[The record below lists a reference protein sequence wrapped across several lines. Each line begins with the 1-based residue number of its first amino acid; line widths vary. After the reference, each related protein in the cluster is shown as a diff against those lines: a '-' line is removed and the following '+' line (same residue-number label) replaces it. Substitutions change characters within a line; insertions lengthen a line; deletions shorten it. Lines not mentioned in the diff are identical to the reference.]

1 VSELSSV
8 VIVGASL
15 AGHATAQA
23 LRRQG
28 FDGRVTLIGAETD
41 RPYDRPPLSKEF
53 LAGTLDEEHLG
64 LEPDGEALGAD
75 WVLGVRAVALDPLAR
90 TVTLSDGRVV
100 DGSAVVI
107 ATGSSARQLA
117 PTVNRSASSSE
128 GSSSEDGAGPR
139 SPEPGTP
146 RQLSGVHTLR
156 TLPDARA
163 LKADL
168 LPSARLVVVGAGF
181 IGAEVAS
188 TATALG
194 LDVTVVEAMPVPL
207 SRQLGPE
214 MGAAVARLHG
224 QHGARLETGVG
235 VHGLVGRSRV
245 EGVELVDGRVLPADV
260 VLVGV
265 GASPAVEWLRSS
277 GLDLSHGVVCDSH
290 GATNAPGIWAVGD
303 CSAWYD
309 PTVGAPHRVEHW
321 TDSRERPA
329 AMVRAMLHGPEAE
342 HPTLRAPY
350 FWSDQYGVRIQFAGH
365 RLNSD
370 ELVIEDGTA
379 EGADLLATWRREGR
393 VVAVLGLNQVR
404 AFTRHRKALGRASLS
419 V

>member
-1 VSELSSV
+1 VSTLSNV

-28 FDGRVTLIGAETD
+28 FDGRITLIGAEPH

-64 LEPDGEALGAD
+64 LEPDGEALDAE
-75 WVLGVRAVALDPLAR
+75 WILGVRAVSLDPLAR
-90 TVTLSDGRVV
+90 SVTLSDGRVV
-100 DGSAVVI
+100 DASAVVI
-107 ATGSSARQLA
+107 ATGSVARQLA
-117 PTVNRSASSSE
+117 PAVG
-128 GSSSEDGAGPR
+128 GSSSGGGAGPG
-139 SPEPGTP
+139 SAVPGPP
-146 RQLSGVHTLR
+146 RQLPGVHTLR

-163 LKADL
+163 LKSDL
-168 LPSARLVVVGAGF
+168 LPGARLVVVGAGF

-207 SRQLGPE
+207 SRQLGAE

-224 QHGARLETGVG
+224 RHGARLETGVG
-235 VHGLVGRSRV
+235 VHGLVGRDRI
-245 EGVELVDGRVLPADV
+245 EGVELLDGRVLPADV

-290 GATNAPGIWAVGD
+290 GATNAPGVWAVGD
-303 CSAWYD
+303 CSAWFD
-309 PTVGAPHRVEHW
+309 ATVGAPYRVEHW

-329 AMVRAMLHGPEAE
+329 VVAGALLHGPEAE
-342 HPTLRAPY
+342 QPNLRAPY

-365 RLNSD
+365 RLDTD
-370 ELVIEDGTA
+370 ELVVEAGTPEDA
-379 EGADLLATWRREGR
+379 NVLATWRRDGR
-393 VVAVLGLNQVR
+393 LVAVLGLNQVR
-404 AFTRHRKALGRASLS
+404 AFTRLRKALRRSTVPA
-419 V
+419 